1 MSGAVPKPANPRP
14 GLARGRF
21 GRIFLR
27 VGFFAGLV
35 LLWQALH
42 AARLWDPVLFPS
54 PFQVALSLWAGFTD
68 GSYPAAA
75 AASLRRLLLG
85 YAVSLAGGVP
95 LGLLLGRARWADAT
109 IGSLALGL
117 QAIPSICWLPLAILW
132 FGLGEEGMLFVVV
145 MGSLMALTLSV
156 RDGVRAIPPLYL
168 RAARML
174 GAGPRQA
181 YLHVVLPASLPAVV
195 TGAKMG
201 WSFAWRSLMA
211 AELLYVDTG
220 LGALLTTGRELH
232 DMPRVA
238 AVMLVIM
245 FLGLLADRL
254 AFGFLERKIQERW
267 GHEPQGTGWGL

>member
-1 MSGAVPKPANPRP
+1 MSTARAGES
-14 GLARGRF
+14 RGRL
-21 GRIFLR
+21 GRALLQ
-27 VGFFAGLV
+27 VGFFGGLV
-35 LLWQALH
+35 LLWHGLH
-42 AARLWDPVLFPS
+42 AARIWDPVLFPS
-54 PFQVALSLWAGFTD
+54 PLQVAQSFWTGFAN

-75 AASLRRLLLG
+75 AASLQRLLLG
-85 YAVSLAGGVP
+85 YALSVTGGVP
-95 LGLLLGRARWADAT
+95 LGLLLGRVRWADAT

-174 GAGPRQA
+174 GAGARQA

-232 DMPRVA
+232 DMPQVV
-238 AVMLVIM
+238 AVMGVIM
-245 FLGLLADRL
+245 LLGLLADRL
-254 AFGFLERKIQERW
+254 VFGYLERKIQERW
-267 GHEPQGTGWGL
+267 GHEPQGSGWGL